1 MLPWFHVITTS
12 CCRVTSHKSPLN
24 ISEHITE
31 TYQNR
36 LACLRTE
43 CKPTKIKSRAKQ
55 TYKACSAIN
64 IWASDGPIPPIHV
77 RLLYLQPP
85 PIMVLWKKL
94 SASSHSYTYM
104 GEIDMY
110 HYTCVWKHAT
120 QAAPAQACGL
130 CVGRAGGSERGPV
143 LRSMRGTWP
152 PPHPHPHPY
161 SYINIYPC
169 PPLQHVKTA
178 IRHDHLI

>member
-12 CCRVTSHKSPLN
+12 CCRVTTHKSPLN

-31 TYQNR
+31 TYQKR

-43 CKPTKIKSRAKQ
+43 GKPTKIKSRAKQ

-110 HYTCVWKHAT
+110 HVH
-120 QAAPAQACGL
+120 L
-130 CVGRAGGSERGPV
+130 CVKTCHTSCSSTSLWLMCWEGGWEWAGPSVALDEGY
-143 LRSMRGTWP
+143 LT
-152 PPHPHPHPY
+152 PHPY

-169 PPLQHVKTA
+169 PPPTT
-178 IRHDHLI
+178 RENNNCSRPPHLGRK